1 MNINM
6 KVTGRPIMQRFY
18 TALVAAT
25 AVWVGSTPAVAE
37 DIDLFV
43 QPPSIATGLPNV
55 LIVLDNTANW
65 NDPFTEQ
72 MAALV
77 DTFNSLDTDDDGNAK
92 FRVGLMLFTESGGA
106 NKGEDGG
113 YVRAAIRDMSAV
125 NQAKYAALIGSL
137 DKNNDK
143 SNGGKAGK
151 TMADAYQY
159 FSGLAPLTGAQKS
172 KTDYVANV
180 FGSAQSKAIYALT
193 GNALQGFNTSPYN
206 SPVIS
211 GSCAGNYIIYVS
223 NGPVQDNTA
232 DNTKATTWLSAAASA
247 AGVTGATTQ
256 MSLSPTG
263 SQSNVAD
270 EWARFMKNSPRRIT
284 TYTIDVKPKVTGQT
298 PGWTALL
305 KSMADSSGGKYF
317 DGGSGSN
324 GDDIRAAMGTIFSEI
339 QAVNSVFAS
348 VSLPVSVN
356 TEGTYLNQVY
366 IGMFRPDQKAL
377 PRWAGNLKQY
387 KLGIVN
393 DQLRTLD
400 ADDALAINSSTGFIT
415 ECARS
420 FWTPTTAD
428 SYWAFRPQGGCKIS
442 GTSYD
447 NSNSPDGKIVEKGAQ
462 AYVLRSTTTRLVR
475 TCSSVF
481 ASCDSPGA
489 LLNFATTNV
498 SKTALGEAGMTDT
511 EHANVVA
518 WQRGIDNLDEN
529 GNGVLTTEMRPSAH
543 GDVVH
548 SRPIALD
555 FGVDL
560 NGSGQVD
567 FSESRVVVFYGGND
581 GLLRAIN
588 GSRDV
593 TFDGVAPGK
602 EIWSFVP
609 PEFHSSI
616 LRLRKNDTTINF
628 RGNPNQDDDPDND
641 ITPAPQ
647 PKPYGMDGPITAYQ
661 KQSLFVG
668 MRRGGRALY
677 AFDINNI
684 VGIPSASPAVAPEEP
699 DLLWKVGCPNNL
711 APETD
716 PDDQADSLDDNCT
729 SSDFEDMGQTWSSA
743 RVFKA
748 AGYVDASTS
757 VPLPMVIMG
766 GGYDP
771 CEDLD
776 PVSDD
781 CRDNGKGHAIFV
793 LDATDGSLL
802 KKFQT
807 ERGVVGDVFV
817 VNDTNGLAK
826 WAYAADLGGNIYR
839 ISGDTASA
847 PIGATDPDDWTVTK
861 IADLGCSGIS
871 ACEDNRKFM
880 FMPDIVEKSGT
891 YYLLLGSGDREKP
904 LSIDE
909 NGDPYWETAYDTTN
923 HFFMV
928 MDNPGN
934 SSWLSSENSNC
945 STDVICLDSLLEI
958 GPDNPDPDDLAAK
971 KGWYLDLNDH
981 EQVVTSAITLFGT
994 TTFSTHTPFVPVEGQ
1009 CSATLG
1015 TARVYNVRFLNAS
1028 PRVGDDRSA
1037 VISGGGLPPS
1047 PVAGKVTLDNGK
1059 TVPFVIGS
1067 SANSALEASLPNS
1080 PSTGTQPKSLTYW
1093 YIEK

>member
-1 MNINM
+1 MSINI

-18 TALVAAT
+18 KALVAAA
-25 AVWVGSTPAVAE
+25 AVCTGAGPAVAE

-77 DTFNSLDTDDDGNAK
+77 DTFNALDLDENDNAK

-113 YVRAAIRDMSAV
+113 YVRAAIRNMDKD
-125 NQAKYAALIGSL
+125 NRDKYAALVASL
-137 DKNNDK
+137 DRLIDV

-151 TMADAYQY
+151 TMADAYHY
-159 FSGLAPLTGAQKS
+159 FDGKDPLTGAQKS
-172 KTDYVANV
+172 KTDYKNNT
-180 FGSAQSKAIYALT
+180 FGTAQSKAIYALS
-193 GNALQGFNTSPYN
+193 GNALEGFNTKPYN
-206 SPVIS
+206 SPVVT
-211 GSCAGNYIIYVS
+211 GSCAGNYIIYIS
-223 NGPVQDNTA
+223 NGPVQDNIA
-232 DNTKATTWLSAAASA
+232 DNNKATTWLAAAASA
-247 AGVTGATTQ
+247 AGITGATTE
-256 MSLSPTG
+256 MPLSPTG

-270 EWARFMKNSPRRIT
+270 EWARFMWNSPRRII
-284 TYTIDVKPKVTGQT
+284 TYTIDVKPKTTGQT

-305 KSMADSSGGKYF
+305 KNMADQSNGKYF
-317 DGGSGSN
+317 DGGTGAT
-324 GDDIRAAMGTIFSEI
+324 GDEIRKALGTIFSEI

-447 NSNSPDGKIVEKGAQ
+447 SSNSPDGKIVEKGAQ
-462 AYVLRSTTTRLVR
+462 AYVLRSSTTRVVR

-489 LLNFATTNV
+489 LMNLAD
-498 SKTALGEAGMTDT
+498 AGLDSDLFD
-511 EHANVVA
+511 
-518 WQRGIDNLDEN
+518 WQRGLDLQDEN
-529 GNGVLTTEMRPSAH
+529 GNGTKSEMRPSAH

-555 FGVDL
+555 FGTDL
-560 NGSGQVD
+560 DGNGKVD
-567 FSESRVVVFYGGND
+567 FAESKVVVFYGGND
-581 GLLRAIN
+581 GFLRAIN
-588 GSRDV
+588 GSRDI
-593 TFDGVAPGK
+593 TFDGVSPGK

-609 PEFHSSI
+609 PEFYDSI
-616 LRLRKNDTTINF
+616 KRLYDNDTTIDF
-628 RGNPNQDDDPDND
+628 MGNPNQDGDTDND
-641 ITPAPQ
+641 LTPAPQ
-647 PKPYGMDGPITAYQ
+647 PKPYGIDGPITAYE
-661 KQSLFVG
+661 QSALYVG
-668 MRRGGRALY
+668 MRRGGRVQY
-677 AFDINNI
+677 AFNI
-684 VGIPSASPAVAPEEP
+684 SNIAGIPSAEPAVAPQDPE
-699 DLLWKVGCPNNL
+699 LLWKVGCTDNL
-711 APETD
+711 AAKTEPAG
-716 PDDQADSLDDNCT
+716 QADSVDDNCT
-729 SSDFEDMGQTWSSA
+729 SSEFEDMGQTWSSA
-743 RVFKA
+743 KVFMA
-748 AGYVDASTS
+748 AGYIDESTS

-776 PVSDD
+776 PVSSD
-781 CRDNGKGHAIFV
+781 CRDKGKGHAIFV
-793 LDATDGSLL
+793 LDGADGSLL
-802 KKFQT
+802 KKFPT
-807 ERGVVGDVFV
+807 ERGVIGDVFV
-817 VNDTNGLAK
+817 VNDKDGLAK

-839 ISGDTASA
+839 ISGATANA
-847 PIGATDPDDWTVTK
+847 PIGDTEPEFWTITQ

-871 ACEDNRKFM
+871 GCENNRKFM

-904 LSIDE
+904 LSLDE
-909 NGDPYWETAYDTTN
+909 NGDPYWKTSYVDTTN
-923 HFFMV
+923 YFFMV
-928 MDNPGN
+928 MDNPA
-934 SSWLSSENSNC
+934 SDTWLSTESGNC
-945 STDVICLDSLLEI
+945 STDVICLESLMEI
-958 GPDNPDPDDLAAK
+958 GPDNPDADELATK
-971 KGWYLDLNDH
+971 KGWYLLLNDH

-1009 CSATLG
+1009 CSAMLG
-1015 TARVYNVRFLNAS
+1015 TARVYNIRFKNAS
-1028 PRVGDDRSA
+1028 PRVGTDRSA